1 MINNYRVLE
10 DVVRDSYGGVVW
22 THKIQ
27 EKQADIYA
35 EKFKKM
41 ETINIVAASLTS
53 AGIIAIIFTDPLWLK
68 LISAIVSFAT
78 VYITAY
84 YKSFDLQK
92 LVAAHKATA
101 SKMIDNVN
109 ILSKLGANELTTI
122 ALKASSS
129 ANTIISSLKASIGNY
144 ASQITSILNNP
155 FLTDSERE
163 NQIEL
168 IEAKIKAL
176 VDEGKTK
183 ITTLFSI
190 SEIVVSLSS
199 TVSGLKNTGFD
210 TSSFVLDFQKLLA
223 NVNTKPSDL
232 SEVKNKSDIND
243 VIKTNEKTFLGT
255 DSQQT
260 IQNLITE
267 TDKKIKENEEKL
279 KNKAISPD
287 EKKRLELEL
296 VLYRSENNLLKMLS

>member
-1 MINNYRVLE
+1 MDIAGITYSLSQKVTKSAKASSYVSYENSDLFKNNYR
-10 DVVRDSYGGVVW
+10 DSN
-22 THKIQ
+22 
-27 EKQADIYA
+27 
-35 EKFKKM
+35 
-41 ETINIVAASLTS
+41 ININDKS
-53 AGIIAIIFTDPLWLK
+53 AEYILK
-68 LISAIVSFAT
+68 LAPLA
-78 VYITAY
+78 
-84 YKSFDLQK
+84 D
-92 LVAAHKATA
+92 TA

-168 IEAKIKAL
+168 IEAKIKVL

>member
-1 MINNYRVLE
+1 MDIAGITYSLSQKVTKSTKTTSYVSYENSELFKNNYTSS
-10 DVVRDSYGGVVW
+10 D
-22 THKIQ
+22 
-27 EKQADIYA
+27 
-35 EKFKKM
+35 
-41 ETINIVAASLTS
+41 ININDKS
-53 AGIIAIIFTDPLWLK
+53 AEYILK
-68 LISAIVSFAT
+68 LAPLA
-78 VYITAY
+78 
-84 YKSFDLQK
+84 D
-92 LVAAHKATA
+92 TA

-129 ANTIISSLKASIGNY
+129 ANAIISSLKTSISNY

-163 NQIEL
+163 YQIEL
-168 IEAKIKAL
+168 IKAKIKAL

-210 TSSFVLDFQKLLA
+210 TNSFVLDFQKLLA

-232 SEVKNKSDIND
+232 SDVKNKSDISD
-243 VIKTNEKTFLGT
+243 VIKTNEKTFLGA

-279 KNKAISPD
+279 KNKAISPE